1 MPNVDDELQSLIAL
15 YGQAIPPLPR
25 QPRIATIRVYVDT
38 TLEQYAQ
45 RVANDPR
52 FEYQKDTDSMSALI
66 RHALSLFLMALAQA
80 VKDQTPSLMFQM
92 EAIRRKQE
100 DDQHK
105 EFIDYAGAQIE
116 VAQRTGKLGD
126 QRRHILLRL
135 IKSARTMRAA
145 EYLVRHLEF
154 RKLAQE
160 SGDERLQ
167 AWLEILS

>member
-66 RHALSLFLMALAQA
+66 RHALSLFL
-80 VKDQTPSLMFQM
+80 
-92 EAIRRKQE
+92 
-100 DDQHK
+100 
-105 EFIDYAGAQIE
+105 
-116 VAQRTGKLGD
+116 
-126 QRRHILLRL
+126 
-135 IKSARTMRAA
+135 
-145 EYLVRHLEF
+145 
-154 RKLAQE
+154 
-160 SGDERLQ
+160 
-167 AWLEILS
+167 

>member
-1 MPNVDDELQSLIAL
+1 MPNVDDELQSLISL

-25 QPRIATIRVYVDT
+25 QPRIATIRAYVDT

-45 RVANDPR
+45 KIANDPR
-52 FEYQKDTDSMSALI
+52 FKYQQDADSMSALV
-66 RHALSLFLMALAQA
+66 RHALSLFLMALARA

-105 EFIDYAGAQIE
+105 EFIDYTGAQIE
-116 VAQRTGKLGD
+116 MAQRTGKLGG
-126 QRRHILLRL
+126 QRRHILLCL
-135 IKSARTMRAA
+135 IKSARTMRSA
-145 EYLVRHLEF
+145 EYLVRHVEF

>member
-1 MPNVDDELQSLIAL
+1 MPNVDDELQALISL

-25 QPRIATIRVYVDT
+25 QPRIALYTVRMDT
-38 TLEQYAQ
+38 TLFDYAQ
-45 RVANDPR
+45 RVVSDPR
-52 FEYQKDTDSMSALI
+52 FQYQGDMGALF

-80 VKDQTPSLMFQM
+80 VKDQTPNLMFQM

-116 VAQRTGKLGD
+116 MAQRTGKLGD
-126 QRRHILLRL
+126 KRRSILLRL

-145 EYLVRHLEF
+145 EYLVRHVQF